1 MSLGT
6 KPKKDAAMDHDT
18 KLTELMKQ
26 VDAQME
32 EFERMVPQ
40 LRALGD
46 AHISIPFET
55 LEEICR
61 PVTTFAPPTPAFA
74 LRA

>member
-1 MSLGT
+1 
-6 KPKKDAAMDHDT
+6 
-18 KLTELMKQ
+18 MKQ